1 MCLGKFETLTIVCGV
16 FKSSDVE
23 EGGADPV
30 QGHFDVTDGSEHN
43 LSVQVLD
50 QVAV

>member
-1 MCLGKFETLTIVCGV
+1 MCRV

-23 EGGADPV
+23 EGGAYPV
-30 QGHFDVTDGSEHN
+30 QGHADATDGSEHN
-43 LSVQVLD
+43 LSVQMLD